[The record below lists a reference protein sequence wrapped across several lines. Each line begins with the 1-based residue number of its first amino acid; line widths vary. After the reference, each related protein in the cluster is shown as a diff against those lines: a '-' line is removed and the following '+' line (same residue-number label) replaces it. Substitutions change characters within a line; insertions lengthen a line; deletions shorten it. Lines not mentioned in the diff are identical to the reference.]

1 LRAEQALASI
11 PGESINFEE
20 LLESECKLACALRR
34 LYPDADI
41 TVPTYLAAGFVE
53 RRQQYRAR
61 KRGAR
66 YRQIEERVAEIRAL
80 L

>member
-1 LRAEQALASI
+1 VRAERALERI
-11 PGESINFEE
+11 PGESITFEA
-20 LLESECKLACALRR
+20 LLESEHALAYALRR

-41 TVPTYLAAGFVE
+41 TVPRYLTPAFIE

-61 KRGAR
+61 QHCAA
-66 YRQIEERVAEIRAL
+66 YRQIEARVAEMRAL